1 MKRTVIVFAAALAL
15 LTTGCEKLKSRD
27 RLNKG
32 IQAYRNARYPDA
44 VEFFKESVSLDPKN
58 PNSRLYLATAYM
70 SQYIPGADS
79 PENNQMAKAAKD
91 EFTKVLAENPKD
103 KIALASLA
111 SLAYNQATGVPELEK
126 KFERLN
132 EAKDWYKKLV
142 EVDPQNKE
150 GFYSLGVIDW
160 AETYPVRTTA
170 RVKLGMKPE
179 DPGPIKDKK
188 VKEDLRQRNLP
199 LVEDGIKN
207 LQKALEID
215 PNYDDAM
222 AYMNL
227 LYRERADLAESTD
240 EYKKDSDIA
249 DQWVQK
255 SLDTKKRNGAR
266 AAAAA
271 AGGINPDAKP

>member
-1 MKRTVIVFAAALAL
+1 MNRTAILLLASLAL
-15 LTTGCEKLKSRD
+15 LSAGCEKLKSRD

-32 IQAYRNARYPDA
+32 LQAYRNARYTDA
-44 VEFFKESVSLDPKN
+44 AEFFKESVALDPKN
-58 PNSRLYLATAYM
+58 ENGRLYLATAYM
-70 SQYIPGADS
+70 AQYIPGAVS

-91 EFTKVLAENPKD
+91 EFMKVLIDHPKD

-132 EAKDWYKKLV
+132 EAKDWYQKLV
-142 EVDPQNKE
+142 EADPQSKE

-160 AETYPVRTTA
+160 LKTYPVRNTA

-188 VKEDLRQRNLP
+188 VKEELRQRNLP
-199 LVEDGIKN
+199 LVEDGLKD

-227 LYRERADLAESTD
+227 LYRERADLAETVD
-240 EYKKDSDIA
+240 GYKKDSDTA

-255 SLDTKKRNGAR
+255 SLDTKKKNGAK

-271 AGGINPDAKP
+271 AGGINPDAK

>member
-1 MKRTVIVFAAALAL
+1 MNRKVIVLLAALAL
-15 LTTGCEKLKSRD
+15 LITGCDKLKSRD
-27 RLNKG
+27 KLNRG
-32 IQAYRNARYPDA
+32 IQAYRNAKYTDA
-44 VEFFKESVSLDPKN
+44 VEFFKESVALDPKSQN
-58 PNSRLYLATAYM
+58 GRLYLATAYM

-91 EFTKVLAENPKD
+91 EFMKVLADNPKD

-132 EAKDWYKKLV
+132 EAKEWYKKLV
-142 EVDPQNKE
+142 DVDASNKE

-160 AETYPVRTTA
+160 AETYPVRTQA

-199 LVEDGIKN
+199 FIEDGIKD
-207 LQKALEID
+207 LQTALKVD
-215 PNYDDAM
+215 PDYDDAM

-227 LYRERADLAESTD
+227 LYRERADLAESVD
-240 EYKKDSDIA
+240 DYKKDSDAA

-255 SLDTKKRNGAR
+255 SLDTKKRNGAK

-271 AGGINPDAKP
+271 AGGINPDAK

>member
-1 MKRTVIVFAAALAL
+1 MKRTLIVLIAGLAFFSS
-15 LTTGCEKLKSRD
+15 GCEKLRSRD
-27 RLNKG
+27 NLNKG
-32 IQAYRNARYPDA
+32 VQAYRNARYSDA
-44 VEFFKESVSLDPKN
+44 VEFFKTSVSLDPTNKN
-58 PNSRLYLATAYM
+58 GRLYLATAYM

-79 PENNQMAKAAKD
+79 PENNQMAKAAKT
-91 EFTKVLAENPKD
+91 EFLKVLSEDPKD

-111 SLAYNQATGVPELEK
+111 SLAYNQAQGVPDLDK

-132 EAKDWYKKLV
+132 EAKEWYKKLV
-142 EVDPQNKE
+142 EADPQNRE
-150 GFYSLGVIDW
+150 AYYSLGVIDW

-188 VKEDLRQRNLP
+188 VKEELRQKNLP
-199 LVEDGIKN
+199 LVEDGLKQ
-207 LQKALEID
+207 LSKAIEID

-227 LYRERADLAESTD
+227 LYRERADLAETAD
-240 EYKKDSDIA
+240 EFKKDIDTAES
-249 DQWVQK
+249 WVQK

-266 AAAAA
+266 AAAG
-271 AGGINPDAKP
+271 AGGITPDAK

>member
-1 MKRTVIVFAAALAL
+1 MKRTLIVLIAGLAFFSS
-15 LTTGCEKLKSRD
+15 GCEKLRSRD
-27 RLNKG
+27 NLNKG
-32 IQAYRNARYPDA
+32 VQAYRNARYSDA
-44 VEFFKESVSLDPKN
+44 VEFFKTSVSLDPTNKN
-58 PNSRLYLATAYM
+58 GRLYLATAYM

-79 PENNQMAKAAKD
+79 PENNQMAKAAKT
-91 EFTKVLAENPKD
+91 EFLKVLSEDPKD

-111 SLAYNQATGVPELEK
+111 SLAYNQAQGVPDLDK

-132 EAKDWYKKLV
+132 EAKEWYKKLV
-142 EVDPQNKE
+142 EADPQNRE
-150 GFYSLGVIDW
+150 AYYSLGVIDW

-188 VKEDLRQRNLP
+188 VKEELRQKNLP
-199 LVEDGIKN
+199 LVEDGLKQ
-207 LQKALEID
+207 LSKAIEID

-227 LYRERADLAESTD
+227 LYRERADLAETPD
-240 EYKKDSDIA
+240 EFKKDIDTAES
-249 DQWVQK
+249 WVQK

-266 AAAAA
+266 AAAG
-271 AGGINPDAKP
+271 AGGITPDAK